1 MYATAHRVQGPHGQE
16 GINSFLH
23 LHGVAFPWPEEPWRL
38 PETEPGTDYAEHI
51 MVQPGGNDVRSYL
64 DILAPDTCLLEEI
77 ESALTG
83 LWLELVA
90 DTAVSSPLGELP
102 NPLVYRR
109 GRVVIRL
116 GVEGYLLASRAMEV
130 TALRQDVDRLLKS
143 WRSTP

>member
-1 MYATAHRVQGPHGQE
+1 
-16 GINSFLH
+16 
-23 LHGVAFPWPEEPWRL
+23 
-38 PETEPGTDYAEHI
+38 